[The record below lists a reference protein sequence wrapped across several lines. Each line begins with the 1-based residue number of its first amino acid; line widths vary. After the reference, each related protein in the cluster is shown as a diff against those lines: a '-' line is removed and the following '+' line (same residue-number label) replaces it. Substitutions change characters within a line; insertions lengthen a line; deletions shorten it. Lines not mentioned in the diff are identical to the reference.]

1 MSVTDNPERHCFELI
16 EDGAVAFADYR
27 RDGDRL
33 VVPHVEAPDALRGTG
48 AAGRLMEGV
57 VEHARA
63 EGISGIADSGI
74 GLEAGL
80 GETDIGPVQK
90 GHDVHHQKDGH
101 QPPVQLACLSR
112 FCAWCT
118 WFDRCWCMA
127 AESMIFLVA

>member
-1 MSVTDNPERHCFELI
+1 MSVTDNPERHRFELI

-63 EGISGIADSGI
+63 EGRKIVPVCSYAAAWLKRHPEHADI
-74 GLEAGL
+74 
-80 GETDIGPVQK
+80 
-90 GHDVHHQKDGH
+90 
-101 QPPVQLACLSR
+101 
-112 FCAWCT
+112 
-118 WFDRCWCMA
+118 
-127 AESMIFLVA
+127 VA